1 MNETEPPEEPN
12 RPQESADPQKLP
24 ESDAGFKKWERAL
37 AIISFG
43 VGIAALIAALIA
55 LSFRS
60 LVLWL
65 VLIGVCAIAFLPLIT
80 ALRRSKY
87 ITFAYAL
94 LCAVLVFALYGEIA
108 SQSTA
113 PVGAK
118 SASTTS
124 VARSSIEIDYP
135 LPGSSVPT
143 CINVSGTAKLAS
155 GDVIWIMIQGLGPKV
170 YYLEGKAETSPS
182 QNDPGHVEWAY
193 PAYIGTLDLAA
204 EYQIFAVVVNSST
217 SDFMAGLENVLPPGK
232 KTTQTPLYAPD
243 IDTQADRNLP
253 PGTDASA
260 VRSVKR
266 TPNVEGDCG

>member
-1 MNETEPPEEPN
+1 MPHIFTQTCETTILNETEPPEEPN

-94 LCAVLVFALYGEIA
+94 LMC
-108 SQSTA
+108 S
-113 PVGAK
+113 
-118 SASTTS
+118 
-124 VARSSIEIDYP
+124 SSICP
-135 LPGSSVPT
+135 L
-143 CINVSGTAKLAS
+143 
-155 GDVIWIMIQGLGPKV
+155 W
-170 YYLEGKAETSPS
+170 
-182 QNDPGHVEWAY
+182 
-193 PAYIGTLDLAA
+193 
-204 EYQIFAVVVNSST
+204 
-217 SDFMAGLENVLPPGK
+217 
-232 KTTQTPLYAPD
+232 
-243 IDTQADRNLP
+243 
-253 PGTDASA
+253 
-260 VRSVKR
+260 
-266 TPNVEGDCG
+266 